1 MEKKMKTS
9 NLLHKFAINV
19 FGVFGIIL
27 ATMSPTLAADE
38 NEVFIDQQGDNLTL
52 TILQAG
58 NSNKVSGDASQS
70 SDLVITGANLIID
83 IIQDGNGNEIFGAW
97 TGDGSGSTVWDF
109 YFYGDN
115 NDLDLNIGQTASAD
129 SMDLLWNV
137 QGSTNVFDVDI
148 GGNYAADNL
157 NMDLTILGSR
167 NNFKDAFNNTRTW
180 GGTAGT
186 NWNNTVTTNMGGIKV
201 DSSSATWEMDIT
213 GDDNAIATNQ
223 TGNASHYLKFV
234 LVGSDGDFH
243 FLQSM
248 GATCSPVCPGKI
260 DVDID
265 SENASVS
272 IRQTDP

>member
-1 MEKKMKTS
+1 MKTR
-9 NLLHKFAINV
+9 NFIDKIAINV

-27 ATMSPTLAADE
+27 ATMMPGLAADE

-58 NSNKVSGDASQS
+58 NANKLSGNAGVS
-70 SDLVITGANLIID
+70 SDLAITGANLIID

-97 TGDGSGSTVWDF
+97 TGDGSGSTVWDL
-109 YFYGDN
+109 YFYGSN
-115 NDLDLNIGQTASAD
+115 NDLDMNIGATASSD
-129 SMDLLWNV
+129 SMDLLWNI
-137 QGSTNVFDVDI
+137 QGDTNVFDVDI

-167 NNFKDAFNNTRTW
+167 NNFKDAFNNTKTW
-180 GGTAGT
+180 GGTPGT

-234 LVGSDGDFH
+234 LVGSDGDFQ

-260 DVDID
+260 DVDLD

-272 IRQTDP
+272 IRQTD

>member
-19 FGVFGIIL
+19 FGVFGIVL

-58 NSNKVSGDASQS
+58 NSNKVSGDVSQS

-109 YFYGDN
+109 YFLGDN
-115 NDLDLNIGQTASAD
+115 NDWNI
-129 SMDLLWNV
+129 

-180 GGTAGT
+180 GGTPGSG
-186 NWNNTVTTNMGGIKV
+186 WNATSTTNMGGIKV
-201 DSSSATWEMDIT
+201 DSSSATWEMNIT
-213 GDDNAIATNQ
+213 GDDNQIATNQ
-223 TGNASHYLKFV
+223 TGNANHYLKMV

-272 IRQTDP
+272 VVQQD

>member
-1 MEKKMKTS
+1 MEKKMKTR
-9 NLLHKFAINV
+9 NFMNKIAINV
-19 FGVFGIIL
+19 FGVMGIIL
-27 ATMSPTLAADE
+27 ATMAPSLAADE
-38 NEVFIDQQGDNLTL
+38 NEVFIDQTGDNLIL

-58 NSNKVSGDASQS
+58 NSNKVSGDASQG
-70 SDLVITGANLIID
+70 SDLVISGSSLIID

-97 TGDGSGSTVWDF
+97 TGNGTGSTVWDF

-115 NDLDLNIGQTASAD
+115 NDLDANIGQNATANSVD
-129 SMDLLWNV
+129 MLWNV
-137 QGSTNVFDVDI
+137 QGDTNVFDMDL
-148 GGNYAADNL
+148 GANYSADNL

-167 NNFKDAFNNTRTW
+167 NNFKDSFTNARTW

-186 NWNNTVTTNMGGIKV
+186 NWNSTVNTAMSGIKV
-201 DSSSATWEMDIT
+201 DSTSATWEMNIT

-223 TGNASHYLKFV
+223 TGNANHYLKFV
-234 LVGSDGDFH
+234 LVGSDGDFQ
-243 FLQSM
+243 FEQSM

-272 IRQTDP
+272 IRQKD